1 MPRAIWKGSISF
13 GLVQVPVGLYSAES
27 RTDVSLQLVDSRNN
41 RRVRYQR
48 VNEDTGKEVPWSAIV
63 KGYEYEDGKYVLLPE
78 EEMKSIAVEATQTI
92 EIESFLD
99 ASQIDPVFFDKPY
112 FLVPDKKVRSSA
124 KSYALLREAL
134 KKTGKV
140 GLARVVIRTRE
151 YLCLVMV
158 RDQMLV
164 LELIRFPQE
173 LHDISQFELPDD
185 NLSNHKIAK
194 KEVDMA
200 IELVK
205 AMSGDWSPEEHR
217 DTYREALMDWIESK
231 IENRDV
237 ETVELKEE
245 EGKKPGG
252 KVVDLMEH
260 LEKSLEEAKRSKPKA
275 KKAAKKQGKAPAKK
289 AARKRE
295 AG

>member
-1 MPRAIWKGSISF
+1 MPSAIWKGSISF
-13 GLVQVPVGLYSAES
+13 GLVQVPVGLYAAES
-27 RTDVSLQLVDSRNN
+27 RTDISLQLVDSRNN

-48 VNEDTGKEVPWSAIV
+48 VNEETGKEVPWSAIV

-78 EEMKSIAVEATQTI
+78 EEIKSVAVEATQTI

-99 ASQIDPVFFDKPY
+99 PLQIDPVYFDKPY

-134 KKTGKV
+134 RKTGKA

-151 YLCLVMV
+151 YVCLVMA
-158 RDQMLV
+158 RDQMLI
-164 LELIRFPQE
+164 LELVRFPQE
-173 LHDISQFELPDD
+173 LHDASQFELPGD
-185 NLSNHKIAK
+185 NLSDYKIGK

-200 IELVK
+200 VELVK
-205 AMSGDWSPEEHR
+205 AMSGDWTPDEYH
-217 DTYREALMDWIESK
+217 DTYREALMEWIESK

-237 ETVELKEE
+237 ETVESREE
-245 EGKKPGG
+245 DVRKTSG

-260 LEKSLEEAKRSKPKA
+260 LKKSLEEAKRSKPKP
-275 KKAAKKQGKAPAKK
+275 KKAAKKQGKPAAKK
-289 AARKRE
+289 AARKRK